1 MRHANQPRNLSAEYM
16 LVNQTDSIDE
26 ARHIMFYKFAK
37 PEALLPT
44 SDTLR
49 FHLMRVHAHCA
60 PPELPSV
67 DTMGW
72 KCCEGRLEPILM
84 SLSSIPSACLESS
97 HVHVKCG
104 ALVPATNAAKM
115 GCTDSTTVCRCNKQ
129 LIFDQ
134 SPCMN
139 RLT

>member
-1 MRHANQPRNLSAEYM
+1 MRHANQLRNLSAEYM

-60 PPELPSV
+60 PPKLPSV

-84 SLSSIPSACLESS
+84 SLSPIPSACLEIIACSCKMRCIKTPQKWAVQTVQQYADVINNSS
-97 HVHVKCG
+97 
-104 ALVPATNAAKM
+104 LTNLHA
-115 GCTDSTTVCRCNKQ
+115 
-129 LIFDQ
+129 
-134 SPCMN
+134 
-139 RLT
+139 